1 MQWTGGGR
9 REWERMERVV
19 LVSLLIS
26 ELGYLCWLMS
36 GNAFLVSDSFTCCA
50 ALLIFSLPSLLDQ
63 LALAVLLPLDEC
75 ASKNQ
80 EEPRDGRRVVEW

>member
-1 MQWTGGGR
+1 MAVDGR
-9 REWERMERVV
+9 REEEGGSGRGWKGVV

-50 ALLIFSLPSLLDQ
+50 ALLIFCLPSLLDWI
-63 LALAVLLPLDEC
+63 
-75 ASKNQ
+75 S
-80 EEPRDGRRVVEW
+80 